1 MLDGN
6 TKFVRKYIWKLK
18 VPLKIRIFMWFLQR
32 KVILT
37 KDNLLK
43 RNWQGATKCCFCEH
57 EETIQHLFFDCP
69 FTKVLWRIV
78 HLAFNITPP
87 KNTTNLFGNWLNR
100 VNKKD
105 KEHIRVGV
113 CDLLW
118 AIWHVRNNFIFNKSS
133 FPSFMQ
139 SLWHPTGS
147 VHGPFSFL
155 RTNAMPWILGAPV

>member
-1 MLDGN
+1 
-6 TKFVRKYIWKLK
+6 
-18 VPLKIRIFMWFLQR
+18 MWFLHR

-37 KDNLLK
+37 KDNLVK
-43 RNWQGATKCCFCEH
+43 RNWQGCKKCYFCDH

-87 KNTTNLFGNWLNR
+87 KNTTNLFGNWLTG

-113 CDLLW
+113 CVLLW
-118 AIWHVRNNFIFNKSS
+118 AIWHVRNNFIFNKAS

-139 SLWHPTGS
+139 VIPLASHWIRTW
-147 VHGPFSFL
+147 SFL
-155 RTNAMPWILGAPV
+155 LPQDQRQDMVTGFTRLETATRVLYSRFGWSFDMRLEC